1 MYYVNN
7 KKGKNMIKATISNE
21 RDAFAKKGCRKIA
34 GSTCSTKKV
43 SRGLIIENYRH
54 IATGFCEDR
63 KISNNMNKENIII
76 FEKSR
81 EVA

>member
-1 MYYVNN
+1 MFY
-7 KKGKNMIKATISNE
+7 
-21 RDAFAKKGCRKIA
+21 
-34 GSTCSTKKV
+34 KKV

-63 KISNNMNKENIII
+63 KISNNMSKENIII